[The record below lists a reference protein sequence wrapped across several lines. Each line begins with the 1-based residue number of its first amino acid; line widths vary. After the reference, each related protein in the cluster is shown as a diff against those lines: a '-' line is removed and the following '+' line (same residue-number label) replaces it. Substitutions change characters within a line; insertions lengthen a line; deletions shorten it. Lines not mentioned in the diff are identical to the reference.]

1 MSILTIYHGSDKK
14 IERPEYKKGKKTNDY
29 GIGFY
34 CTQHYELACEWAAK
48 SRDVQGWVNKY
59 SIDTKELK
67 ILDLTD
73 KKYSILNWLAILL
86 ENRTFTL
93 TSPISIQAK
102 DYILKHFKVDVSG
115 YDIIK
120 GYRADDSYF
129 SFAEDFLNNIIS
141 LQHLGNAMK
150 LGKLGIQHVIISE
163 NAFNKLNFELGEE
176 VNQEIYYNKY
186 CQRDLK
192 AREDYSNSKIDLS
205 INSNELYVRDII
217 MEGIKNGDPR
227 L

>member
-102 DYILKHFKVDVSG
+102 DYILKYFKVDISG

-150 LGKLGIQHVIISE
+150 LGKLGVQHVIISE
-163 NAFNKLNFELGEE
+163 KAFNKLHFESGEE

-205 INSNELYVRDII
+205 INSNELYVRNII
-217 MEGIKNGDPR
+217 VEGIKNGDPR